1 MKRAGLLPMP
11 AILAAAVFQAALWAS
26 GADTFLLR
34 NADIFPVTGPEIK
47 DGSILVRDG
56 RIAAIGANI
65 IAPKAIRIIEGK
77 GLRAYPGLIDS
88 ATELGL
94 AEISNLRVTVDSG
107 ELGPFM
113 PQLRALTAVNPD
125 SEHFPVVRANG
136 ITSVVTL
143 PSPQSG
149 GRSGESQFIAGQA
162 ALIHADGWTWEE
174 MAVNRAAALH
184 LIFPALPRNQTGFAE
199 AKRAYDR
206 EIQQIA
212 AFFEEARRYRVAK
225 AAASP
230 AFKPDLKLE
239 AMLPVLDGQLPVAI
253 SAQRETEILD
263 AIRFA
268 DTQKIRMVLMGPR
281 ELGKAASELKSRN
294 IPVVLGQTLDLPL
307 SEDDPY
313 DSAFTLPAEA
323 FRAGLKIAFGTF
335 DNEFVRNLPY
345 NVAAAVAYGLPYE
358 EALKAVTINPAELW
372 GAGAEL
378 GSLEKGKSADL
389 MLTDGDPFET
399 RTAVKALFIKG
410 RAVDLSNR
418 QTRLYEKYLNRP

>member
-1 MKRAGLLPMP
+1 LKGVVRW
-11 AILAAAVFQAALWAS
+11 ILAAAAFPAALWAS
-26 GADTFLLR
+26 SADTFFLR
-34 NADIFPVTGPEIK
+34 NADVFPVTSPEIK
-47 DGSILVRDG
+47 EGSILVRDG
-56 RIAAIGANI
+56 KIAAIGANL
-65 IAPKAIRIIEGK
+65 APPKTIRIIEGK

-94 AEISNLRVTVDSG
+94 AEISSLRVTVDSG

-136 ITSVVTL
+136 ITSVVTF

-149 GRSGESQFIAGQA
+149 GRAGESQFIAGQA

-174 MAVNRAAALH
+174 MAVNRSAALH

-199 AKRAYDR
+199 AKRAYER
-206 EIQQIA
+206 AVQQIGE
-212 AFFEEARRYRVAK
+212 FFEEARRYKIAK
-225 AAASP
+225 AAASG
-230 AFKPDLKLE
+230 AFRPDLKLE
-239 AMLPVLDGQLPVAI
+239 AMLPALDGQLPVAI
-253 SAQRETEILD
+253 SAERELEILD

-268 DTQKIRMVLMGPR
+268 DAQKIRMVLMGPR
-281 ELGKAASELKSRN
+281 ELGKAASELRSRN
-294 IPVVLGQTLDLPL
+294 IPVVLGKTLELPL
-307 SEDDPY
+307 NEDDPY
-313 DSAFTLPAEA
+313 DAAFTLPAEA
-323 FRAGLKIAFGTF
+323 FHAGLKIAFGTF

-345 NVAAAVAYGLPYE
+345 NVATAVAYGLPYE
-358 EALKAVTINPAELW
+358 EALKAVTINPARIW

-378 GSLEKGKSADL
+378 GSLEKGKWADL

-399 RTAVKALFIKG
+399 RTSIKAVFIKG

>member
-1 MKRAGLLPMP
+1 
-11 AILAAAVFQAALWAS
+11 LAAAAFQAALWAS
-26 GADTFLLR
+26 DADTFLLR
-34 NADIFPVTGPEIK
+34 DADIFPVAGPEIK
-47 DGSILVRDG
+47 NGSILVRNG
-56 RIAAIGANI
+56 RIADAGSHVA
-65 IAPKAIRIIEGK
+65 APKGIRIVEGK

-113 PQLRALTAVNPD
+113 PQLRAVTAVNPD
-125 SEHFPVVRANG
+125 SEHFAVVRANG
-136 ITSVVTL
+136 ITSVVTF

-149 GRSGESQFIAGQA
+149 GRSGGESQFIAGQA
-162 ALIHADGWTWEE
+162 ALIHMDGWTWEE
-174 MAVNRAAALH
+174 MTVNRSAALH

-212 AFFEEARRYRVAK
+212 EFFEEARRYQIAK
-225 AAASP
+225 AADRP
-230 AFKPDLKLE
+230 GFKQDLKLE
-239 AMLPVLDGQLPVAI
+239 AMLPALDGGLPVAV
-253 SAQRETEILD
+253 SAQRDAEIMD

-268 DTQKIRMVLMGPR
+268 DAQRIRMVLMGPR

-294 IPVVLGQTLDLPL
+294 IPVVLERTLELPL

-313 DSAFTLPAEA
+313 DAAFTLPAEA
-323 FRAGLKIAFGTF
+323 FRAGLKIAFGAF

-345 NVAAAVAYGLPYE
+345 SVAAAVANGLPYE
-358 EALKAVTINPAELW
+358 EALKAVTINPAEIW

-378 GSLEKGKSADL
+378 GSLEKGKWADMIL
-389 MLTDGDPFET
+389 AEGDPFET
-399 RTAVKALFIKG
+399 RTVIKALFIKG
-410 RAVDLSNR
+410 RAADLSNR